1 MSCELVMEKLQ
12 SDLEFAQSRIHLIRG
27 QRVILDLELAEV
39 YGVTTKR
46 LNEQVRRNRDRF
58 PKDFM
63 FQLSDQEVTSLR
75 SQFATAKW
83 TKRRVLPYAFTE
95 HGAVMAANVLN
106 SPIAIQA
113 SILLV
118 RAFMKLREAFAE
130 NVELKRRLVEIERR
144 LSRGFA
150 QYDEELREIRF
161 LISALQEPP
170 PSKKRRLGF

>member
-1 MSCELVMEKLQ
+1 M
-12 SDLEFAQSRIHLIRG
+12 AR
-27 QRVILDLELAEV
+27 
-39 YGVTTKR
+39 
-46 LNEQVRRNRDRF
+46 
-58 PKDFM
+58 
-63 FQLSDQEVTSLR
+63 
-75 SQFATAKW
+75 
-83 TKRRVLPYAFTE
+83 

-106 SPIAIQA
+106 SPVAIQA

-118 RAFMKLREAFAE
+118 RVFMKLREAFAE
-130 NVELKRRLVEIERR
+130 SSELKRRMVEIERR